1 MSEKLKENK
10 YENYR
15 QNIVLTMA
23 YLLGVS
29 DSNLNTKYENIKDL
43 EKCLDELFENKDARI
58 IRYLSILRN
67 EFFTRHKK
75 IREHLNNVSSIYD
88 MKDVVSVNLI
98 DELSEFGIDVV
109 KLDKG
114 TSVQIAYIN
123 NLISANIEKVKKI
136 FPDWIRWEYVKNLFK
151 MPKCYI
157 ESDKSIKG
165 KNIDKLRLE
174 VKKARGFY
182 NEYYDYYPF
191 QVYLSWGH
199 KRPREDWGNVL
210 YNDDKFLKILYS
222 LNNDRFQGSGYVI
235 DAKIDTKENIYNFLK
250 NSEKAI
256 ILVDCEN
263 MEPFKLLA
271 VLKNLHEEK
280 LKKIQKIFLI
290 NDKNTTKTWD
300 FFKDFTNIKVEH
312 ILAERVIKEKSLV
325 DQNLIL
331 TASKEH
337 YKNNVDSIIIAS
349 SDSDYV
355 PLASSLKEA
364 NFLFL
369 TEKRL
374 TSEKTTD
381 KYDELEIIY
390 CFVDDFAQDEVQD
403 CKNMVLYN
411 SLMQIIEKINAEGV
425 FPTFNA
431 LELVDLVYE
440 SVYIKERHN
449 QLEQEKE
456 VFFKNYI
463 KPGFIIKIGD
473 DNKLI
478 VEITS
483 KKRV

>member
-1 MSEKLKENK
+1 
-10 YENYR
+10 
-15 QNIVLTMA
+15 
-23 YLLGVS
+23 
-29 DSNLNTKYENIKDL
+29 
-43 EKCLDELFENKDARI
+43 
-58 IRYLSILRN
+58 
-67 EFFTRHKK
+67 
-75 IREHLNNVSSIYD
+75 
-88 MKDVVSVNLI
+88 
-98 DELSEFGIDVV
+98 
-109 KLDKG
+109 
-114 TSVQIAYIN
+114 
-123 NLISANIEKVKKI
+123 
-136 FPDWIRWEYVKNLFK
+136 

-165 KNIDKLRLE
+165 KNLDKLRLE
-174 VKKARGFY
+174 IKKVRSFY
-182 NEYYDYYPF
+182 NEYYEYYPF
-191 QVYLSWGH
+191 QVYLSWGY
-199 KRPREDWGNVL
+199 KRPKDDWGNVL

-222 LNNDRFQGSGYVI
+222 LNNDRFQGSSYVV
-235 DAKIDTKENIYNFLK
+235 DAKIDTKENIYDFLK

-290 NDKNTTKTWD
+290 NDTNTTKTWD
-300 FFKDFTNIKVEH
+300 FFKDFTDIQVEH

-331 TASKEH
+331 IASKEH

-355 PLASSLKEA
+355 PLASTLGEA

-411 SLMQIIEKINAEGV
+411 SLMHIIEKINTEGV
-425 FPTFNA
+425 FPTFSA

-478 VEITS
+478 VEIAS